1 MRLLLRA
8 SLLTVLCCLA
18 VPALAS
24 AKTVVSLTFDDGN
37 ADQFTNAAPMLQS
50 HGMHGTFYINSGLI
64 GQAGKMTWDQ
74 VHQLAG
80 QGNEIGGHTLD
91 HQDLTTLTT
100 AQATNEIVQDRQNLI
115 AQGFNPTAFAYP
127 FGASN
132 SIIEG
137 IVQQAG
143 YTNARTIAN
152 LANQG
157 SCQSCPTAN
166 DIPPADPSNIFTNS
180 SIQSTTTLATM
191 EWDVTNAES
200 HGGGWVPIVM
210 HHVST
215 NTADDP
221 YRIDPATL
229 QAFLDWLSP
238 RAANGTVVQTMT
250 QAFHTP
256 TPASGPNLVQNP
268 SLETKTSGS
277 VPDNYQTLNNTAN
290 WTYSWATSPVH
301 SGTHAEQVNV
311 TTMSGSGPQVYT
323 TQANLAGAIKVSPG
337 HYYKASYWYQSPAPK
352 VYLNVYYHD
361 AVGWHF
367 WKSSA
372 PFGPAS
378 NWAQASYTTPAIPAG
393 ADLLS
398 IGFQPQGTGVSTVD
412 DLSVWDAA
420 TVTPTVAMTA
430 PSDGSTM
437 SGSVQL
443 SANAYADFYSSMG
456 HVDFQVDGTTV
467 GTATS
472 GSPWTI
478 NWNSGSVGDGSHVI
492 TAVAVDA
499 NGLTSKS
506 SVNVTVKNTVVGAP
520 TATISSPN
528 DGQAYQQ
535 NQSVTT
541 SFSCAEGA
549 NGPGITSCV
558 DSNGASNGTGTLDTS
573 AVGSFSYTVTATSQD
588 GQTSTATVHYT
599 VAAVTYAAPTVSL
612 TAPQD
617 GSTVTGST
625 DLTTDASADT
635 GASVTKVDFS
645 VDGTVVGS
653 DTTAPYSV
661 GWDSSTV
668 SDGQHSI
675 TAHVYDDKG
684 GDTVSSA
691 VGVTTQN
698 TFAAPTVALA
708 SPQDG
713 STQAGT
719 VGLAADTTV
728 PAGASVTRVDFLVD
742 GTVVGMDASAPYTS
756 SWDSSTVADG
766 SHNIT
771 AHVYDDK
778 GGDAASAAVGVTVK
792 NTVTYAAPTVAL
804 TAPQDGSSQ
813 SGSVNL
819 AANATADT
827 GATIT
832 KVDFLVDGNVVS
844 SDTTAPYTASWD
856 SSQASDGSHS
866 ITAHAY
872 ADKGGDTLSAAVS
885 VTTKNTWA
893 APTVSF
899 TSPQDGSYQSG
910 SVSLAANAAADSGAS
925 ITKVEFLV
933 DGTIVG
939 TDTGSPYTA
948 SLNSTN
954 LSDGPHSLTAR
965 ASDDK
970 GNSTRSSPVGIHVL
984 NTAPKA
990 ASIATANG
998 GNAAGKAQTGDSI
1011 TFNYT
1016 QNIDPKSVL
1025 SGWNGSSTPVQV
1037 QLSGKK
1043 TTTTLSVT
1051 SGATTL
1057 PLGSVDLGGVY
1068 LNSASMTWNATM
1080 VQTGTSI
1087 KVTLGSIASGTI
1099 SSTALT
1105 GGTVAWAPGTGAKNL
1120 AGVGSLTTPVSTAG
1134 PAF

>member
-37 ADQFTNAAPMLQS
+37 ADQFTQGAPMLQS

-74 VHQLAG
+74 VHQLAN

-100 AQATNEIVQDRQNLI
+100 AQATNEITQDRQNLI
-115 AQGFNPTAFAYP
+115 AQGFTPTAFAYP

-132 SIIEG
+132 STIEG
-137 IVQQAG
+137 IVRQAG
-143 YTNARTIAN
+143 YSNARTIAN

-166 DIPPADPSNIFTNS
+166 DIPPADPYNIFTNS
-180 SIQSTTTLATM
+180 SIQSSTTLATM

-200 HGGGWVPIVM
+200 HGGGWVPIVI
-210 HHVST
+210 HHIGT

-221 YRIDPATL
+221 YRVDPATL
-229 QAFLDWLSP
+229 QAFLDWLQP

-250 QAFHTP
+250 QAFNTP
-256 TPASGPNLVQNP
+256 TAASGPNLVQNP

-277 VPDNYQTLNNTAN
+277 VPDNYQTLTNTTN
-290 WTYSWATSPVH
+290 WAYSWATSPVH

-361 AVGWHF
+361 AAGWHF

-378 NWAQASYTTPAIPAG
+378 SWAQASYTTPAIPAG

-420 TVTPTVAMTA
+420 TVAPTVAMTA
-430 PSDGSTM
+430 PSDGSTV
-437 SGSVQL
+437 SGSIQL
-443 SANAYADFYSSMG
+443 SANAYADLYSSMG

-478 NWNSGSVGDGSHVI
+478 NWDSGSVGDGGHVI

-499 NGLTSKS
+499 NGLVSKS
-506 SVNVTVKNTVVGAP
+506 SVNVTVKNAVATVDPP
-520 TATISSPN
+520 TAQIGSPN
-528 DGQAYQQ
+528 DGQTYQQ

-558 DSNGASNGTGTLDTS
+558 DSNGAGNGTGTLDTS

-588 GQTSTATVHYT
+588 GQTGTATIHYT
-599 VAAVTYAAPTVSL
+599 VAAVTYAAPTVAL

-617 GSTVTGST
+617 GSTATGAT
-625 DLTTDASADT
+625 DLTANASADT
-635 GASVTKVDFS
+635 GASVTKVDFL
-645 VDGTVVGS
+645 VDGNVVGT
-653 DTTAPYSV
+653 DTTAPYS
-661 GWDSSTV
+661 
-668 SDGQHSI
+668 
-675 TAHVYDDKG
+675 
-684 GDTVSSA
+684 
-691 VGVTTQN
+691 
-698 TFAAPTVALA
+698 
-708 SPQDG
+708 
-713 STQAGT
+713 
-719 VGLAADTTV
+719 
-728 PAGASVTRVDFLVD
+728 
-742 GTVVGMDASAPYTS
+742 M
-756 SWDSSTVADG
+756 SWDSSQVGDG
-766 SHNIT
+766 SHSIT

-792 NTVTYAAPTVAL
+792 NTVAYAAPTVAL
-804 TAPQDGSSQ
+804 TAPQDGSYL
-813 SGSVNL
+813 SGSVSL
-819 AANATADT
+819 TANAAADT
-827 GATIT
+827 GASIT
-832 KVDFLVDGNVVS
+832 KVDFLVDGS
-844 SDTTAPYTASWD
+844 PLATD
-856 SSQASDGSHS
+856 SSSPYAATLNTTTLTDGQHS
-866 ITAHAY
+866 LTVRATD
-872 ADKGGDTLSAAVS
+872 DKGGS
-885 VTTKNTWA
+885 TT
-893 APTVSF
+893 
-899 TSPQDGSYQSG
+899 
-910 SVSLAANAAADSGAS
+910 
-925 ITKVEFLV
+925 
-933 DGTIVG
+933 
-939 TDTGSPYTA
+939 
-948 SLNSTN
+948 
-954 LSDGPHSLTAR
+954 
-965 ASDDK
+965 
-970 GNSTRSSPVGIHVL
+970 SSPTTINVL

-990 ASIATANG
+990 TSIATAHG
-998 GNAAGKAQTGDSI
+998 STTGKVQTGDSI
-1011 TFNYT
+1011 TFTYS
-1016 QNIDPKSVL
+1016 QAIDSTSVL
-1025 SGWNGSSTPVQV
+1025 SGWSGSSTPVQV
-1037 QLSGKK
+1037 QLAGKK

-1057 PLGSVDLGGVY
+1057 PLGSVDLGGVF
-1068 LNSASMTWNATM
+1068 LNSASMTSNATM

-1087 KVTLGSIASGTI
+1087 KITLGSIASGTVA
-1099 SSTALT
+1099 SKVVT
-1105 GGTVAWAPGTGAKNL
+1105 GGSIVWTPSSGAKNL
-1120 AGVGSLTTPVSTAG
+1120 AGVSTLTTSVSTPG